1 MRNHNAFRSFTT
13 LRFVQDDKKIKT
25 MFGIIVAI
33 FILAF
38 GIFLKVTNNPGF
50 ASSKKLAW
58 VFIVLGILS
67 LIGKLVIMYQKGE
80 L

>member
-1 MRNHNAFRSFTT
+1 
-13 LRFVQDDKKIKT
+13 